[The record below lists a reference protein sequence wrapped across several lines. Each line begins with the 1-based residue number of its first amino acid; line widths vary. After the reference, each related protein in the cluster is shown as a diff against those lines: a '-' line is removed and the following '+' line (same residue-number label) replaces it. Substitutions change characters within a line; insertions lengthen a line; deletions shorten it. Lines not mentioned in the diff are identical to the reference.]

1 MPWKLRILSYEFYVG
16 PYLAFAVVTRAVVSC
31 RFVKLCSIGY
41 YAILFLNCKSQT
53 KSLKVVVLIEDKISL
68 RYKFVKNSAI
78 PGLFFFN
85 FVFSIQ
91 LIVHITFADGWIQT
105 ADLWCWKRP
114 LYQLRHNH
122 FPIQILWANKKFHKR
137 NKILL
142 ASIIR
147 QRSWLINWLIVALRA
162 SSKLF
167 NFKIFKYII

>member
-91 LIVHITFADGWIQT
+91 LIVHINFADGWIQT
-105 ADLWCWKRP
+105 ADLWFRKRP
-114 LYQLRHNH
+114 LYQLCHNH
-122 FPIQILWANKKFHKR
+122 FPSNDFAHDISLALIGAGSISSAIDAQQIVLYAK
-137 NKILL
+137 
-142 ASIIR
+142 
-147 QRSWLINWLIVALRA
+147 
-162 SSKLF
+162 
-167 NFKIFKYII
+167 